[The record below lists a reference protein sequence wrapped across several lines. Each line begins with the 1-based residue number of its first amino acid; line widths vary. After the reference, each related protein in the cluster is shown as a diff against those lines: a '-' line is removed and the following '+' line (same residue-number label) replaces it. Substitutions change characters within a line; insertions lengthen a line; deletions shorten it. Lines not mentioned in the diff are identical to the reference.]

1 LIGVSH
7 ITAEPIRRQ
16 TVRYLAIAQLT
27 LLLVASPGLLAQ
39 ESIAIERGQTIRV
52 TVPELGIRLQVGEFE
67 AVDGG
72 MLVLSAPDSTLHY
85 PLSAVSRLEVY
96 RGRESHPW
104 RGAGIGFL
112 TGYATGFLVWLA
124 GVEGCYEG
132 ASTVSCA
139 AVLGGGAGAIAGT
152 LIGAFVG
159 GVLVKTARWDEVP
172 LDGVRLSLMPRRDG
186 FAVGARI
193 AF

>member
-1 LIGVSH
+1 
-7 ITAEPIRRQ
+7 
-16 TVRYLAIAQLT
+16 VRYLAIAQLT
-27 LLLVASPGLLAQ
+27 LMLVASPGLLAQ
-39 ESIAIERGQTIRV
+39 ESVAIEPGRTIRV
-52 TVPELGIRLQVGEFE
+52 TVPELGIRQQVGEFE
-67 AVDGG
+67 GVDGG
-72 MLVLSAPDSTLHY
+72 VLVLSWAITTLRY

-96 RGRESHPW
+96 GGLQSHPW

-132 ASTVSCA
+132 ASTASCA
-139 AVLGGGAGAIAGT
+139 AVLGGGTGAIIGT

-159 GVLVKTARWDEVP
+159 GVLVKTDRWEEVP
-172 LDGVRLSLMPRRDG
+172 LGGLRVSLMPRTQG
-186 FAVGARI
+186 FGVGASI